1 MKRLLPALFLLS
13 FSAAV
18 CAENEL
24 ETQASNFFRDLKA
37 ASPNLSERLKQDPVL
52 WDKMISA
59 AIPGMIPAEKQKP
72 TAPKEKAPLYPA
84 RLIAQNTIFYARLD
98 RIDEQSLQ
106 KLMAEMRIT
115 ARIANRPVGAIL
127 DLRSADNGDFDSVAR
142 FVALFT
148 PQPEKKMHFFQKIP
162 LAVLCGKKT
171 NGPAELLTI
180 LLERSRLGISLGETG
195 AGNSL
200 PRKETVINGRKW
212 LVPELPD
219 FAKDVPLGK
228 HTPMIECTAYP
239 QIPFEQ
245 IGKMPTEND
254 PAIRRA
260 TDLLR
265 SLHAIRRK

>member
-1 MKRLLPALFLLS
+1 MKRFSFALLLLF

-18 CAENEL
+18 CAADDL
-24 ETQASNFFRDLKA
+24 ETQSAKFFRDLKTV
-37 ASPNLSERLKQDPVL
+37 SPSLYERLKQDPSL
-52 WDKMISA
+52 WEKMISA
-59 AIPGMIPAEKQKP
+59 AVPGMVPASEQ
-72 TAPKEKAPLYPA
+72 TISVQKEKAPLYPA
-84 RLIAQNTIFYARLD
+84 RLIAQNTIFYARID
-98 RIDEQSLQ
+98 RIDEEALQ
-106 KLMAEMRIT
+106 KLIEEMRTT

-127 DLRSADNGDFDSVAR
+127 DLRSADDGDFTSVAR

-171 NGPAELLTI
+171 GGPAELLTN
-180 LLERSRLGISLGETG
+180 LLERSRLGISLGEPG
-195 AGNSL
+195 AGKIF
-200 PRKETVINGRKW
+200 PQKEAVINGRKW

-219 FAKDVPLGK
+219 FAKDVPFGK
-228 HTPMIECTAYP
+228 HTPMINCSAYP
-239 QIPFEQ
+239 QITFDQ
-245 IGKMPTEND
+245 IGKTPTESD

>member
-24 ETQASNFFRDLKA
+24 EIQASNFFRDLKA
-37 ASPNLSERLKQDPVL
+37 ASPNLSARLKQDPVL

-127 DLRSADNGDFDSVAR
+127 DLRSADNCNTSTLKI
-142 FVALFT
+142 LFYSAIFCYLWIHYYFHIYT
-148 PQPEKKMHFFQKIP
+148 Q
-162 LAVLCGKKT
+162 LSKT
-171 NGPAELLTI
+171 KCYH
-180 LLERSRLGISLGETG
+180 R
-195 AGNSL
+195 
-200 PRKETVINGRKW
+200 
-212 LVPELPD
+212 
-219 FAKDVPLGK
+219 
-228 HTPMIECTAYP
+228 Y
-239 QIPFEQ
+239 Q
-245 IGKMPTEND
+245 
-254 PAIRRA
+254 
-260 TDLLR
+260 
-265 SLHAIRRK
+265 